1 MKRKHVDNKEIHVGG
16 NLTGDSIL
24 GDGNVIHKPTV
35 NNNIDGGELG
45 YSLGEALAES
55 AREAEFWERH
65 HESDREET
73 RKILETVYVSVL
85 SGVVIGALWQLAAPW
100 NAITAPFVVILTTLT
115 LTVIRAAHFG
125 VRQTI
130 MTSLL
135 IGTAYSLL
143 ITHVEAISTWMTV
156 NQFVGIAVL
165 GALGAV
171 IGLVTGII
179 LLFWKPL
186 GD

>member
-1 MKRKHVDNKEIHVGG
+1 MGKRKVQIGNNFEG
-16 NLTGDSIL
+16 NLIQ
-24 GDGNVIHKPTV
+24 GDGNSVV
-35 NNNIDGGELG
+35 NANIDGEELG
-45 YSLGEALAES
+45 HSLGETLSES

-65 HESDREET
+65 RESEREHS
-73 RKILETVYVSVL
+73 RKILETMYVSVL
-85 SGVVIGALWQLAAPW
+85 SGAVIGMLWEIAHPW
-100 NAITAPFVVILTTLT
+100 NAVTAPFVVILITLT
-115 LTVIRAAHFG
+115 LTILRVFNFG

-135 IGTAYSLL
+135 LGTAYSLL
-143 ITHVEAISTWMTV
+143 ITYAEAISIWMFA

-165 GALGAV
+165 GMLGAI
-171 IGLVTGII
+171 IGLATGII